1 MKTILF
7 YEKPGCVN
15 NARQKQLLQEAGYQV
30 DARNLLAEVWTAERL
45 TPFFGGLPVA
55 DWFNRSAPQI
65 KGGLVI
71 PELLDAGQAMQLLL
85 MEPLLIRRPLMQ
97 IGEQRLIGFE
107 TDQVNQALAISWSE
121 NETGELERCLRHVGS
136 SCMEREV

>member
-45 TPFFGGLPVA
+45 TPFFGSLPVA
-55 DWFNRSAPQI
+55 DWFNRSAPQV
-65 KGGLVI
+65 KDGLVI

-121 NETGELERCLRHVGS
+121 NETGELERCPRHVGS